1 MRRTLRARS
10 RIERGEARGPPLA
23 PRRPGQVVTPGEA
36 RRRALAAH
44 KHALRF
50 RAVRSFSFYA
60 ASRFGGLLDGGGA
73 VRRDVT
79 SRLFNRFRKD
89 E

>member
-1 MRRTLRARS
+1 M
-10 RIERGEARGPPLA
+10 PPPP
-23 PRRPGQVVTPGEA
+23 PRPPAHQVVTPGA
-36 RRRALAAH
+36 GRRRALAAR

-50 RAVRSFSFYA
+50 RAVRSFSYFA
-60 ASRFGGLLDGGGA
+60 AARFGGLLDARGQ

-79 SRLFNRFRKD
+79 SRLFDKFRKD